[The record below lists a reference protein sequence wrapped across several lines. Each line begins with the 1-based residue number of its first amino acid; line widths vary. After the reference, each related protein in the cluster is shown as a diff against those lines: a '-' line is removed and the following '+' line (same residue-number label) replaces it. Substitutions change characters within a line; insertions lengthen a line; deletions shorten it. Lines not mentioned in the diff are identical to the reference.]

1 MRLAFL
7 TAAALMSTMVTTE
20 AREGGLTDT
29 ATLGVICRQNEET
42 AVAYVMGVVEQAYLT
57 KTAKFCIKKGYTMVQ
72 ARDIMCR
79 YIATEAPPEVMP
91 LSAAAVT
98 NEVLGL
104 EWPCL

>member
-1 MRLAFL
+1 MRLAIL

-20 AREGGLTDT
+20 AREGGLMDT
-29 ATLGVICRQNEET
+29 ASLGAVCRESRAQS
-42 AVAYVMGVVEQAYLT
+42 VMYVMGVVEQAYLS
-57 KTAKFCIKKGYTMVQ
+57 KSAKFCIKKGSSMMQ

-79 YIATEAPPEVMP
+79 YIETEAPPEVMP